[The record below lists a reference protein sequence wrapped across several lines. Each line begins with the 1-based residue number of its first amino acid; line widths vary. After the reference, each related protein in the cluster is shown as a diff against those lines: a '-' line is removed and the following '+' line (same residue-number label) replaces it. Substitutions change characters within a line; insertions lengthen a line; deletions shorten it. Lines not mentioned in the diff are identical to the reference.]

1 MQANAAYQIRKTSKK
16 LIVTLDREM
25 VDEERVLDWLN
36 FLKLEY
42 LVKKAS
48 FGPEIEEI
56 GKNRPRLGGKKTNR
70 DSSRLMNYEPRRPR
84 FQYFVRLFAHSQF

>member
-42 LVKKAS
+42 LVRKAS
-48 FGPEIEEI
+48 FGAEIEEM
-56 GKNRPRLGGKKTNR
+56 GKKSTAAWWEKNK
-70 DSSRLMNYEPRRPR
+70 SKLLPPHE
-84 FQYFVRLFAHSQF
+84 L